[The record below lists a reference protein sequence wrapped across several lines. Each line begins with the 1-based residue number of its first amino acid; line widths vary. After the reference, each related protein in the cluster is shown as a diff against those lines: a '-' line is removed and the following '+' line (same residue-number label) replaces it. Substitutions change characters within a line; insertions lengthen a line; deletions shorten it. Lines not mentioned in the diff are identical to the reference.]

1 MTYLLPMPF
10 VPSPGSPAV
19 NKLREE
25 LCTTNPALRIA
36 VSILPEDREKDCYP
50 NVQRKIER
58 NGFGQMQLGWAVWQH
73 GNLFIEAEHHAV
85 FDPGEGNA
93 LVDCTP
99 HKLPNGRLCQEI
111 LFIPD
116 ENASYDPNTTDL
128 VNNVRVPLVSDPRV
142 AEAINLMTEKVALYN
157 SVPGVDVALPPD
169 IVAKVMDLERRYTI
183 LLSAAM
189 QPEQVRSNRQ
199 KIGRN
204 DPCPCRSGKKYKKCH
219 GA

>member
-1 MTYLLPMPF
+1 
-10 VPSPGSPAV
+10 
-19 NKLREE
+19 
-25 LCTTNPALRIA
+25 
-36 VSILPEDREKDCYP
+36 
-50 NVQRKIER
+50 
-58 NGFGQMQLGWAVWQH
+58 
-73 GNLFIEAEHHAV
+73 
-85 FDPGEGNA
+85 
-93 LVDCTP
+93 VDCTP

-157 SVPGVDVALPPD
+157 SVPGVDVGLPPD

-189 QPEQVRSNRQ
+189 QPEQVRNNRQ
-199 KIGRN
+199 KIRRN